1 MKDKTKTYGVI
12 LGVVLF
18 ILLISSGCYNYKEIN
33 DMAIVSSI
41 GIDKDNKNDKYI
53 VSAQI
58 MNSKESEDS
67 EDSQITVYTKEGD
80 TVHEALR
87 NITLKS
93 PRKLYGNHLSKI
105 VLSEEVAKEG
115 IDNILDIFNRITEVR
130 NEFIITIVKED
141 KASDVLKVLTT
152 TESIP
157 AEYVKL
163 SLKIA
168 DKTSGLTYATKLDE
182 FISLYLKKGID
193 PVVPVLKIDK
203 KEKKG
208 TTINNITTTNPIS
221 KIVIEDLA
229 VTNKGKL
236 ETYLKNE
243 EVIGYN
249 FLRNQIQKMI
259 IPVKCDDENNYAS
272 ILILKNKT
280 KSNAAKK
287 DNKYIINFNI
297 NSEAI
302 ITEYNCKKD
311 LTDEKVIKELEK
323 DTEKKIK
330 RYIKKSLNKQKETK
344 GKFLGLERI
353 IYLDYPK
360 YKNEDYSVKYNA
372 KVNLVRKGEIRN
384 SVKGENNYE

>member
-1 MKDKTKTYGVI
+1 MKKFVLIIIT
-12 LGVVLF
+12 LF

-58 MNSKESEDS
+58 MNSKESENS
-67 EDSQITVYTKEGD
+67 EDSQITVYTREGD

-115 IDNILDIFNRITEVR
+115 IDNILDTFNRVTEVR

-168 DKTSGLTYATKLDE
+168 DETSGLTYATKLDE

-272 ILILKNKT
+272 ISILKNKT
-280 KSNAAKK
+280 KSSAEKK

-360 YKNEDYSVKYNA
+360 YKNEDYSVKYNVN
-372 KVNLVRKGEIRN
+372 VNLVRKGEIRN

>member
-1 MKDKTKTYGVI
+1 MKKFVLIVI
-12 LGVVLF
+12 TLF

-272 ILILKNKT
+272 ISILKNKT
-280 KSNAAKK
+280 KSSAEKK

-302 ITEYNCKKD
+302 ITEYNCRKD
-311 LTDEKVIKELEK
+311 LSDEKVIKELEK

>member
-1 MKDKTKTYGVI
+1 MKKFALIIIT
-12 LGVVLF
+12 LF

-243 EVIGYN
+243 EIIGYN

-311 LTDEKVIKELEK
+311 LTDEKVIKKLEK

>member
-1 MKDKTKTYGVI
+1 MKKFVLIIIT
-12 LGVVLF
+12 LF

-33 DMAIVSSI
+33 NMAIVSSI

-67 EDSQITVYTKEGD
+67 EGSQITVYTKEGD

-115 IDNILDIFNRITEVR
+115 IDNILDIFNRITEVG

-280 KSNAAKK
+280 KSNTAKK
-287 DNKYIINFNI
+287 DNEYIINFNI

-311 LTDEKVIKELEK
+311 LTDEKVIKKLEK

>member
-1 MKDKTKTYGVI
+1 MKKFVLIIIT
-12 LGVVLF
+12 LF

-243 EVIGYN
+243 EIIGYN

-272 ILILKNKT
+272 ISILKNKT

-360 YKNEDYSVKYNA
+360 YKNEDYSVKYNVN
-372 KVNLVRKGEIRN
+372 VNLVRKGEIRN
-384 SVKGENNYE
+384 SIKGENNYE

>member
-1 MKDKTKTYGVI
+1 MKKFVLIIIT
-12 LGVVLF
+12 LF

-243 EVIGYN
+243 EIIGYN

-330 RYIKKSLNKQKETK
+330 RYIKKSLDKQKETK

>member
-1 MKDKTKTYGVI
+1 MKKFVLIIIT
-12 LGVVLF
+12 LF

-115 IDNILDIFNRITEVR
+115 IDNILDTFNRITEVR
-130 NEFIITIVKED
+130 NEFVITIVKED

-193 PVVPVLKIDK
+193 PVVPVLKIEK

-272 ILILKNKT
+272 ISILKNKT
-280 KSNAAKK
+280 KSNTEKK

-302 ITEYNCKKD
+302 ITEYNCRKD

-330 RYIKKSLNKQKETK
+330 RYIKNSLNKQKETK

-360 YKNEDYSVKYNA
+360 YKNEDYSVKYNVN
-372 KVNLVRKGEIRN
+372 VNLVRKGEIRN

>member
-1 MKDKTKTYGVI
+1 MKKFVLIIIT
-12 LGVVLF
+12 LF

-168 DKTSGLTYATKLDE
+168 DKTSGLTYTTKLDE

-259 IPVKCDDENNYAS
+259 IQVKCDDENNYAY

-280 KSNAAKK
+280 KSNTAKK

-344 GKFLGLERI
+344 GKFLGLERL

-360 YKNEDYSVKYNA
+360 YKNEDYSVKYNV

-384 SVKGENNYE
+384 SIKGENNYE

>member
-1 MKDKTKTYGVI
+1 MKKFALIIIT
-12 LGVVLF
+12 LF

>member
-1 MKDKTKTYGVI
+1 MKKFVLIIIT
-12 LGVVLF
+12 LF

-58 MNSKESEDS
+58 MNSKESENS

-115 IDNILDIFNRITEVR
+115 IDNILDTFNRVTEVR

-168 DKTSGLTYATKLDE
+168 DETSGLTYATKLDE

-272 ILILKNKT
+272 ISILKNKT
-280 KSNAAKK
+280 KSSAEKK

-302 ITEYNCKKD
+302 ITEYNCRKD
-311 LTDEKVIKELEK
+311 LTNEKVIKELEK

-360 YKNEDYSVKYNA
+360 YKNEDYSVKYNV

>member
-1 MKDKTKTYGVI
+1 MKKFVLIIIT
-12 LGVVLF
+12 LF

-243 EVIGYN
+243 EIIGYN

-280 KSNAAKK
+280 KSNAEKK

-311 LTDEKVIKELEK
+311 LTDEKVIKKLEK

>member
-1 MKDKTKTYGVI
+1 MKKIFVI
-12 LGVVLF
+12 VLTLF
-18 ILLISSGCYNYKEIN
+18 ILLLSSGCYNYKEIN
-33 DMAIVSSI
+33 EMAIVSSI
-41 GIDKDNKNDKYI
+41 GIDKDDKNDKYI

-67 EDSQITVYTKEGD
+67 EDSQIIVYTKEGD
-80 TVHEALR
+80 TIHEALR
-87 NITLKS
+87 NVTLES

-115 IDNILDIFNRITEVR
+115 IDNVLDTFNRLSEVR
-130 NEFIITIVKED
+130 NEFIITVVKD
-141 KASDVLKVLTT
+141 NKASDVLKVLTS
-152 TESIP
+152 TETIP

-168 DKTSGLTYATKLDE
+168 DETSGLTYTTKLDE

-203 KEKKG
+203 KSKKG
-208 TTINNITTTNPIS
+208 TTIDNITTTDPMS
-221 KIVIEDLA
+221 KIVIENLA

-249 FLRNQIQKMI
+249 FLRNQIQQMI
-259 IPVKCDDENNYAS
+259 IPVKCDDKNNYAS
-272 ILILKNKT
+272 IAVLKNKT
-280 KSNAAKK
+280 KSNTSKK
-287 DNKYIINFNI
+287 DNKYIINFDI

-302 ITEYNCKKD
+302 ITEYNCESNLKN
-311 LTDEKVIKELEK
+311 EKVIEKLEK
-323 DTEKKIK
+323 DTEKKIN
-330 RYIKKSLNKQKETK
+330 RYIKKSLDKQKETK
-344 GKFLGLERI
+344 GKFLGLERL

-360 YKNEDYSVKYNA
+360 YKNEDYSVKYNV

-384 SVKGENNYE
+384 SIKGENNYE

>member
-1 MKDKTKTYGVI
+1 MKKFVLIIIT
-12 LGVVLF
+12 LF

-41 GIDKDNKNDKYI
+41 GIDKDNKNNKYI

-243 EVIGYN
+243 EIIGYN

-360 YKNEDYSVKYNA
+360 YKNEDYGVKYNV

>member
-1 MKDKTKTYGVI
+1 MKKFVLIVI
-12 LGVVLF
+12 TLF

-243 EVIGYN
+243 EIIGYN

-311 LTDEKVIKELEK
+311 LTDEKVIKKLEK

>member
-1 MKDKTKTYGVI
+1 MKKFVLIIIT
-12 LGVVLF
+12 LF

-80 TVHEALR
+80 TIHEALR

>member
-1 MKDKTKTYGVI
+1 MKKFVLIIIT
-12 LGVVLF
+12 LF

-33 DMAIVSSI
+33 NMAIVSSI

-58 MNSKESEDS
+58 MNSKESENS

-115 IDNILDIFNRITEVR
+115 IDNILDTFNRVTEVR

-168 DKTSGLTYATKLDE
+168 DETSGLTYATKLDE

-272 ILILKNKT
+272 ISILKNKT
-280 KSNAAKK
+280 KSSAEKK

-360 YKNEDYSVKYNA
+360 YKNEDYSVKYNVN
-372 KVNLVRKGEIRN
+372 VNLVRKGEIRN
-384 SVKGENNYE
+384 SIKGENNYE

>member
-1 MKDKTKTYGVI
+1 MKKI
-12 LGVVLF
+12 FVVVFTLF
-18 ILLISSGCYNYKEIN
+18 ILLLSSGCYNYKEIN
-33 DMAIVSSI
+33 EMAIVSSI
-41 GIDKDNKNDKYI
+41 GIDKDDKNDKYI

-67 EDSQITVYTKEGD
+67 EDSQIIVYTKEGD
-80 TVHEALR
+80 TIHEALR
-87 NITLKS
+87 NVTLES

-115 IDNILDIFNRITEVR
+115 IDNVLDTFNRLSEVR
-130 NEFIITIVKED
+130 NEFIITVVKD
-141 KASDVLKVLTT
+141 NKASDVLKVLTS
-152 TESIP
+152 TETIP

-168 DKTSGLTYATKLDE
+168 DETSGLTYTTKLDE

-203 KEKKG
+203 KSKKG
-208 TTINNITTTNPIS
+208 TTIDNITTTDPMS
-221 KIVIEDLA
+221 KIVIENLA

-236 ETYLKNE
+236 ETYLKSE

-259 IPVKCDDENNYAS
+259 IPVKCDDKNNYAS
-272 ILILKNKT
+272 IAILKNKT
-280 KSNAAKK
+280 KSNTSKK
-287 DNKYIINFNI
+287 DNKYIINFDI

-302 ITEYNCKKD
+302 ITEYNCESNLKN
-311 LTDEKVIKELEK
+311 EKVIEKLEK
-323 DTEKKIK
+323 DTEKKIN
-330 RYIKKSLNKQKETK
+330 RYIKKSLDKQKETK
-344 GKFLGLERI
+344 GKFLGLERL

-360 YKNEDYSVKYNA
+360 YKIEDYSVKYNV

-384 SVKGENNYE
+384 SIKGENNYE

>member
-1 MKDKTKTYGVI
+1 MKKIFVI
-12 LGVVLF
+12 VLTLF
-18 ILLISSGCYNYKEIN
+18 ILLLSSGCYNYKEIN
-33 DMAIVSSI
+33 EMAIVSSI
-41 GIDKDNKNDKYI
+41 GIDKDDKNDKYI

-105 VLSEEVAKEG
+105 VLSEDVAKEG
-115 IDNILDIFNRITEVR
+115 FDNILDTFNRVTEVR

-203 KEKKG
+203 KSKKG
-208 TTINNITTTNPIS
+208 TTIDNITTTDSMS
-221 KIVIEDLA
+221 KIVIENLA

-236 ETYLKNE
+236 ETYLKSE

-259 IPVKCDDENNYAS
+259 IPVKCDDKNNYAS
-272 ILILKNKT
+272 IAILKNKT
-280 KSNAAKK
+280 KSNTSKK
-287 DNKYIINFNI
+287 DNKYIINFDI

-302 ITEYNCKKD
+302 ITEYNCESNLKN
-311 LTDEKVIKELEK
+311 EKVIEKLEK
-323 DTEKKIK
+323 DTEKKIN
-330 RYIKKSLNKQKETK
+330 RYIKKSLDKQKETK
-344 GKFLGLERI
+344 GKFLGLERL

-360 YKNEDYSVKYNA
+360 YKNEDYSVKYNV

-384 SVKGENNYE
+384 SIKGENNYE

>member
-1 MKDKTKTYGVI
+1 MKKFVLIIIT
-12 LGVVLF
+12 LF

-105 VLSEEVAKEG
+105 VLSEDVAKEG
-115 IDNILDIFNRITEVR
+115 IDNILDTFNRVTEVR

-287 DNKYIINFNI
+287 YNKYIINFNI

-360 YKNEDYSVKYNA
+360 YKNEDYSVKYNV

>member
-1 MKDKTKTYGVI
+1 MKKIVLIIIT
-12 LGVVLF
+12 LF

-33 DMAIVSSI
+33 NMAIVSSI

-58 MNSKESEDS
+58 MNSKESENS

-115 IDNILDIFNRITEVR
+115 IDNILDIFNRVTEVR

-168 DKTSGLTYATKLDE
+168 DETSGLTYATKLDE

-272 ILILKNKT
+272 ISILKNKT
-280 KSNAAKK
+280 KSSAEKK

-330 RYIKKSLNKQKETK
+330 RYIKKSLNKQKKTK

-360 YKNEDYSVKYNA
+360 YKNEDYSVKYNVN
-372 KVNLVRKGEIRN
+372 VNLVRKGEIRN
-384 SVKGENNYE
+384 SIKGENNYE

>member
-1 MKDKTKTYGVI
+1 MKKFVLIIIT
-12 LGVVLF
+12 LF

-243 EVIGYN
+243 EIIGYN

-280 KSNAAKK
+280 KSNAEKK

>member
-1 MKDKTKTYGVI
+1 MKKFVLIIIT
-12 LGVVLF
+12 LF

-58 MNSKESEDS
+58 MNSKESENS

-115 IDNILDIFNRITEVR
+115 IDNILDTFNRVTEVR

-272 ILILKNKT
+272 ISILKNKT
-280 KSNAAKK
+280 KSNATKK
-287 DNKYIINFNI
+287 NNKYIINFNI

-360 YKNEDYSVKYNA
+360 YKNEDYSVKYNVN
-372 KVNLVRKGEIRN
+372 VNLVRKGEIRN
-384 SVKGENNYE
+384 SIKGENNYE

>member
-1 MKDKTKTYGVI
+1 MKKFVLIIIT
-12 LGVVLF
+12 LF

-80 TVHEALR
+80 TIHEALR

-243 EVIGYN
+243 EIIGYN

-311 LTDEKVIKELEK
+311 LTDEKVIKRLEK

>member
-1 MKDKTKTYGVI
+1 MKKFVLIIVT
-12 LGVVLF
+12 LF

-105 VLSEEVAKEG
+105 VLSEEVSKEG

-243 EVIGYN
+243 EIIGYN

-311 LTDEKVIKELEK
+311 LTDEKVIKKLEK

>member
-1 MKDKTKTYGVI
+1 MKKFVLIVI
-12 LGVVLF
+12 TLF

-193 PVVPVLKIDK
+193 PVVPVLKIEK

-280 KSNAAKK
+280 KSNTEKK

-311 LTDEKVIKELEK
+311 LTDEKVIKKLEK

>member
-1 MKDKTKTYGVI
+1 MKKFVLIIIT
-12 LGVVLF
+12 LF

-41 GIDKDNKNDKYI
+41 GIDKDNKNDRYI

-130 NEFIITIVKED
+130 NEFVITIVKED

-193 PVVPVLKIDK
+193 PVVPVLKIEK

-272 ILILKNKT
+272 ISILKNKT
-280 KSNAAKK
+280 KSNTEKK

-302 ITEYNCKKD
+302 ITEYNCRKD

-330 RYIKKSLNKQKETK
+330 RYIKNSLNKQKETK

-360 YKNEDYSVKYNA
+360 YKNEDYSVKYNVN
-372 KVNLVRKGEIRN
+372 VNLVRKGEIRN

>member
-1 MKDKTKTYGVI
+1 MKKFVLIVI
-12 LGVVLF
+12 TLF

-243 EVIGYN
+243 EIIGYN

-302 ITEYNCKKD
+302 ITEYNCRKD
-311 LTDEKVIKELEK
+311 LTDEKIIKELEK

>member
-1 MKDKTKTYGVI
+1 MKKFVLIVI
-12 LGVVLF
+12 TLF

-33 DMAIVSSI
+33 EMAIVSSI
-41 GIDKDNKNDKYI
+41 GIDKDDKNDKYI

-58 MNSKESEDS
+58 MNSKGSEDS
-67 EDSQITVYTKEGD
+67 EDSQIIVYTKEGD
-80 TVHEALR
+80 TIHEALR
-87 NITLKS
+87 NVTLES

-115 IDNILDIFNRITEVR
+115 IDNVLDTFNRLSEVR
-130 NEFIITIVKED
+130 NEFIITVVKD
-141 KASDVLKVLTT
+141 NKASDVLKVLTS
-152 TESIP
+152 TETIP

-168 DKTSGLTYATKLDE
+168 DETSGLTYTTKLDE

-203 KEKKG
+203 KSKKG
-208 TTINNITTTNPIS
+208 TTIDNITTTDPMS
-221 KIVIEDLA
+221 KIVIENLA

-236 ETYLKNE
+236 ETYLKSE

-259 IPVKCDDENNYAS
+259 IPVKCDDKNNYAS
-272 ILILKNKT
+272 IAILKNKT
-280 KSNAAKK
+280 KSNTSKK
-287 DNKYIINFNI
+287 DNKYIINFDI

-302 ITEYNCKKD
+302 ITEYNCESNLKN
-311 LTDEKVIKELEK
+311 EKVIEKLEK
-323 DTEKKIK
+323 DTEKKIN
-330 RYIKKSLNKQKETK
+330 RYIKKSLDKQKETK
-344 GKFLGLERI
+344 GKFLGLERL

-360 YKNEDYSVKYNA
+360 YKNEDYSVKYNV

-384 SVKGENNYE
+384 SIKGENNYE

>member
-1 MKDKTKTYGVI
+1 MKKFVLIIIT
-12 LGVVLF
+12 LF

-41 GIDKDNKNDKYI
+41 GIDKYNKNDKYI
-53 VSAQI
+53 LSAQI

>member
-1 MKDKTKTYGVI
+1 MKKFVLIIIT
-12 LGVVLF
+12 LF

-33 DMAIVSSI
+33 NMAIVSSI

-58 MNSKESEDS
+58 MNSKESENS

-115 IDNILDIFNRITEVR
+115 IDNILDTFNRVTEVR

-168 DKTSGLTYATKLDE
+168 DETSGLTYATKLDE

-272 ILILKNKT
+272 ISILKNKT
-280 KSNAAKK
+280 KSNATKK
-287 DNKYIINFNI
+287 NNKYIINFNI

-302 ITEYNCKKD
+302 ITEYNCRKD

-360 YKNEDYSVKYNA
+360 YKNEDYSVKYNVN
-372 KVNLVRKGEIRN
+372 VNLVRKGEIRN

>member
-1 MKDKTKTYGVI
+1 MKKFVLIVI
-12 LGVVLF
+12 TLF

-193 PVVPVLKIDK
+193 PVVPVLKIEK

-280 KSNAAKK
+280 KSNTVKK
-287 DNKYIINFNI
+287 DNEYIINFNI

-311 LTDEKVIKELEK
+311 LTDEKVIKKLEK

>member
-1 MKDKTKTYGVI
+1 MKKFVLIIIT
-12 LGVVLF
+12 LF

-280 KSNAAKK
+280 NSNAAKK

-311 LTDEKVIKELEK
+311 LTDEKVIKRLEK

>member
-1 MKDKTKTYGVI
+1 MKKFVLIIIT
-12 LGVVLF
+12 LF

-280 KSNAAKK
+280 KSNTAKK
-287 DNKYIINFNI
+287 DNEYIINFNI

-311 LTDEKVIKELEK
+311 LTDEKVIKRLEK